1 MKKNLVKWINKL
13 YTLIHQSIY
22 FWFSILTKGFV
33 QTSFDN
39 YVEEGKNEKKYKML
53 YDKALSFVWFILLVN
68 IILASTYYVTVNQ
81 PLLNFLTYI
90 CLLVFI
96 VITVFISW
104 LSYLRGNLNNNS
116 DMETTIL
123 AFHSMVRFWSISLSL
138 ALFIFISIIIGYSN
152 LIVLIC
158 ILPGIYFQLSK
169 LLMER
174 FIEKI
179 KEIQTLL
186 NTKY

>member
-33 QTSFDN
+33 QTSFDH
-39 YVEEGKNEKKYKML
+39 YVEDGKNAMEYKLL
-53 YDKALSFVWFILLVN
+53 YYKGLSFVWFILLVN

-104 LSYLRGNLNNNS
+104 LNEDKVHVDNVTVFHQHEIAYNTAKERGEIAIYNLKENK
-116 DMETTIL
+116 E
-123 AFHSMVRFWSISLSL
+123 
-138 ALFIFISIIIGYSN
+138 IFIDY
-152 LIVLIC
+152 
-158 ILPGIYFQLSK
+158 
-169 LLMER
+169 
-174 FIEKI
+174 
-179 KEIQTLL
+179 KE
-186 NTKY
+186 

>member
-13 YTLIHQSIY
+13 YTLIHQSVY

-39 YVEEGKNEKKYKML
+39 YVEDGKNAMEYKLL
-53 YDKALSFVWFILLVN
+53 YYKGLSFVWFILLVN
-68 IILASTYYVTVNQ
+68 IILASTYYLTVNQ
-81 PLLNFLTYI
+81 PLLNFLSYI

-104 LSYLRGNLNNNS
+104 LSYLRGNITIHS
-116 DMETTIL
+116 DIEATIL
-123 AFHSMVRFWSISLSL
+123 AFHSMVRFWSVSLSL
-138 ALFIFISIIIGYSN
+138 ALFMFISIILGYSN

-174 FIEKI
+174 FIEQI
-179 KEIQTLL
+179 KEIQTLI